1 MAQKE
6 IVLNIKLEAT
16 EAIAQ
21 IKALAVNTG
30 ELKDRKKLLNDEI
43 KAEEKNL
50 KAIEKAYA
58 QGKASADQVS
68 AAIATEAR
76 VRRQNREEIGLLDT
90 ALKGNS
96 GRMRELTNDVSG
108 LTEEGLRFRDKMADA
123 FTEAFAPLAKE
134 ITGNLSIAQRKM
146 AEALKEFGAQ
156 SDQFKTAAAKA
167 EVLEKA
173 IDDVKQSQ
181 TEATNA
187 IKQFGENSQEFSE
200 ANERLKA
207 LEVTAKG
214 LSDEVA
220 EKLEPKFEALNRQL
234 RQARKEAQEMAETF
248 GFASDEFK
256 RAAERADDLD
266 DQIKAVNA
274 RIGAIDTEGKIETF
288 GNALQGVTGAFSVV
302 QGAAA
307 LFGDESEAVE
317 QALLKV
323 QAALAIQQG
332 VSGIIEG
339 AKAAR
344 AFATSIGLIGPASTG
359 ATVGLRAMSAAT
371 IATGIGAIVVLVGV
385 LAATLIDFGDDTEEA
400 RNRYQ
405 KFKEELSDTTAFNK
419 AEIALKQQLEIA
431 LREQARLSEGRID
444 ETKAE
449 IAERLQLEQQ
459 GLEAQYKLDV
469 DALRKR
475 QTERNKLAAAYNKD
489 QTEETL
495 KLLQEEDKALLA
507 EKDRL
512 EQEKLKIQIAGID
525 AQNEI
530 IKIGLDGEKSVTDQG
545 ISEAQ
550 RLADARVEISKQEL
564 EATIKLREE
573 QRLRE
578 VEKLNESILA
588 REDLLNAFTDSQL
601 TEQQREENAIRDK
614 YFTEVTLAEEAAAE
628 QKAIVDKLAADI
640 QAAKDAADGGGG
652 GIPGLAT
659 GDEADAEIAALE
671 EKYAAATALLAQFST
686 DTASLEEARR
696 AEEAAIRAKYDQIE
710 VEDATKKSDELIAN
724 EERIAEARLELQ
736 SIQIQAAQQF
746 FGGLAQLAAE
756 GSDAAKALFALE
768 KATAIA
774 GVFVNLAKEL
784 SAYQA
789 NPTWSLLPDGGA
801 AIKTAASVAAK
812 VRAGVNVALIAK
824 QAISGFAEGGYT
836 GHGGKYEP
844 AGVVHRGEYVLP
856 QEVVRSIGVGNLDAL
871 RSMYTGAAPGRGS
884 YATGGMVQ
892 ATLDSSSIL
901 AAQNAAAANTMTL
914 QPVLPIE
921 SLRLVQ
927 NRVAVREQRSTL

>member
-1 MAQKE
+1 
-6 IVLNIKLEAT
+6 
-16 EAIAQ
+16 
-21 IKALAVNTG
+21 
-30 ELKDRKKLLNDEI
+30 
-43 KAEEKNL
+43 
-50 KAIEKAYA
+50 
-58 QGKASADQVS
+58 
-68 AAIATEAR
+68 
-76 VRRQNREEIGLLDT
+76 
-90 ALKGNS
+90 
-96 GRMRELTNDVSG
+96 
-108 LTEEGLRFRDKMADA
+108 
-123 FTEAFAPLAKE
+123 LAKE

-156 SDQFKTAAAKA
+156 SEQFKTAAAKA

-181 TEATNA
+181 AEATTA
-187 IKQFGENSQEFSE
+187 IKQFGENSKEFTE

-214 LSDEVA
+214 LSDEVS
-220 EKLEPKFEALNRQL
+220 EKLEPKFVALNRQL
-234 RQARKEAQEMAETF
+234 REAKKEAQEVAEQF
-248 GFASDEFK
+248 GFASEEFK
-256 RAAERADDLD
+256 RAAERADDID
-266 DQIKAVNA
+266 DQMKRVNA
-274 RIGAIDTEGKIETF
+274 TISSIDTEGKIETF
-288 GNALQGVTGAFSVV
+288 GKALQGVTGAFSIA

-307 LFGDESEAVE
+307 LFGSESEEVE

-323 QAALAIQQG
+323 QSAIAIQQG
-332 VSGIIEG
+332 VNGLIEG
-339 AKAAR
+339 GKAAKALAL
-344 AFATSIGLIGPASTG
+344 SLGLVPQAAQAG
-359 ATVGLRAMSAAT
+359 AVGMKALSAAT
-371 IATGIGAIVVLVGV
+371 ISTGIGAIVVLVGV

-507 EKDRL
+507 EQDRL
-512 EQEKLKIQIAGID
+512 VQEKLKIQIAGID

-530 IKIGLDGEKSVTDQG
+530 MKIGLDGEKNVTDQG

-550 RLADARVEISKQEL
+550 RLADARVEISRQEL
-564 EATIKLREE
+564 EATIKFREE
-573 QRLRE
+573 LRLRSLE
-578 VEKLNESILA
+578 EANKLALDVEAVENAYLDGKLS
-588 REDLLNAFTDSQL
+588 REDQELNAVS
-601 TEQQREENAIRDK
+601 DK
-614 YFTEVTLAEEAAAE
+614 YFDIIERAKAAGME
-628 QKAIVDKLAADI
+628 TAI
-640 QAAKDAADGGGG
+640 
-652 GIPGLAT
+652 
-659 GDEADAEIAALE
+659 
-671 EKYAAATALLAQFST
+671 
-686 DTASLEEARR
+686 LEEARR
-696 AEEAAIRAKYDQIE
+696 AEEAAIRAKYDQ
-710 VEDATKKSDELIAN
+710 VEIDDATKKSDELIAN
-724 EERIAEARLELQ
+724 EQRIAEARIELQ
-736 SIQIQAAQQF
+736 QIQIQAAQQF

-756 GSDAAKALFALE
+756 GSDAAKAFFALE

-812 VRAGVNVALIAK
+812 VRAGINVALIAK

-884 YATGGMVQ
+884 YATGGIVQ
-892 ATLDSSSIL
+892 ATLDSGSIL

>member
-21 IKALAVNTG
+21 LKALAVNTG
-30 ELKDRKKLLNDEI
+30 DLKDRKKELNDEI

-50 KAIEKAYA
+50 KALEKAYA

-68 AAIATEAR
+68 AAEATLAR
-76 VRRQNREEIGLLDT
+76 VRKQNREEIALLDT
-90 ALKGNS
+90 ALRGNS

-181 TEATNA
+181 NEATNA
-187 IKQFGENSQEFSE
+187 LKQFGENSQEFSE

-234 RQARKEAQEMAETF
+234 REAKKEAQELAEQF

-256 RAAERADDLD
+256 RAAERADDID
-266 DQIKAVNA
+266 DQIKRVNA
-274 RIGAIDTEGKIETF
+274 TISSIDTEGKIETF
-288 GNALQGVTGAFSVV
+288 GKALQGVTGAFSIA

-323 QAALAIQQG
+323 QSAIAIQQG
-332 VSGIIEG
+332 VNGLIEG
-339 AKAAR
+339 GKAAKALAI
-344 AFATSIGLIGPASTG
+344 SLGLVPQAAQAG
-359 ATVGLRAMSAAT
+359 AVGMKALSAAT
-371 IATGIGAIVVLVGV
+371 ISTGIGAIVVLVGV

-449 IAERLQLEQQ
+449 IAERLQLEKQ
-459 GLEAQYKLDV
+459 GLDAQYNLDI

-507 EKDRL
+507 EQDRL
-512 EQEKLKIQIAGID
+512 VQEKLKIQIAGID

-530 IKIGLDGEKSVTDQG
+530 MKIGLDGEKNVTDQG

-550 RLADARVEISKQEL
+550 RLADARVEISRQEL
-564 EATIKLREE
+564 EATIKFREE
-573 QRLRE
+573 LRLRSLE
-578 VEKLNESILA
+578 EANKLALDVEGVENAYLDGKLS
-588 REDLLNAFTDSQL
+588 REDQELNAVS
-601 TEQQREENAIRDK
+601 DK
-614 YFTEVTLAEEAAAE
+614 YFDIIERAKAAGME
-628 QKAIVDKLAADI
+628 TAI
-640 QAAKDAADGGGG
+640 
-652 GIPGLAT
+652 
-659 GDEADAEIAALE
+659 
-671 EKYAAATALLAQFST
+671 
-686 DTASLEEARR
+686 LEEARR

-710 VEDATKKSDELIAN
+710 IDDATKKTDELIAN
-724 EERIAEARLELQ
+724 EEAIAEARLELQ
-736 SIQIQAAQQF
+736 QIQIQAAQQF
-746 FGGLAQLAAE
+746 FGGLAQLAAK
-756 GSDAAKALFALE
+756 GSDAAKAFFALE

-784 SAYQA
+784 SSYQA
-789 NPTWSLLPDGGA
+789 NPVWSALPDGGI

-812 VRAGVNVALIAK
+812 VRAGINVALIAK

>member
-50 KAIEKAYA
+50 KVLEKAYA

-90 ALKGNS
+90 ALRGNS

-108 LTEEGLRFRDKMADA
+108 LTDEGLRFRDKMADA

-156 SDQFKTAAAKA
+156 SEQFKTAAAKA

-181 TEATNA
+181 TEATTA
-187 IKQFGENSQEFSE
+187 IKQFGENSKEFTE

-214 LSDEVA
+214 LSDEVS
-220 EKLEPKFEALNRQL
+220 EKLEPKFVALNRQL
-234 RQARKEAQEMAETF
+234 REAKKEAQEVAEQF
-248 GFASDEFK
+248 GFASEEFK
-256 RAAERADDLD
+256 RAAERADDID
-266 DQIKAVNA
+266 DQMKRVNA
-274 RIGAIDTEGKIETF
+274 TISSIDTEGKIETF
-288 GNALQGVTGAFSVV
+288 GKALQGVTGAFSIA

-323 QAALAIQQG
+323 QSAIAIQQG
-332 VSGIIEG
+332 VNGLIEG
-339 AKAAR
+339 GKAAKALAL
-344 AFATSIGLIGPASTG
+344 SLGLVPQAAQAG
-359 ATVGLRAMSAAT
+359 AVGMKALSAAT
-371 IATGIGAIVVLVGV
+371 ISTGIGAIVVLVGV

-405 KFKEELSDTTAFNK
+405 KFKEEISDTTAFNK
-419 AEIALKQQLEIA
+419 AEIALKQQLEVA
-431 LREQARLSEGRID
+431 LREQARLSQGRID

-459 GLEAQYKLDV
+459 GREAQYKLDEA
-469 DALRKR
+469 ALKANQRANNDLK
-475 QTERNKLAAAYNKD
+475 KAYLEESNA
-489 QTEETL
+489 ETL
-495 KLLQEEDKALLA
+495 KLIEEANAANAA
-507 EKDRL
+507 EAKRL

-530 IKIGLDGEKSVTDQG
+530 MKIGLDGEKNVTDQG

-550 RLADARVEISKQEL
+550 RLADARVEISRQEL
-564 EATIKLREE
+564 EATIKFREE
-573 QRLRE
+573 LRLRSLE
-578 VEKLNESILA
+578 EANKLALDVEGVENAYLDGKLS
-588 REDLLNAFTDSQL
+588 REDQELNAVS
-601 TEQQREENAIRDK
+601 DK
-614 YFTEVTLAEEAAAE
+614 YFDIIERAKAAGME
-628 QKAIVDKLAADI
+628 TAI
-640 QAAKDAADGGGG
+640 
-652 GIPGLAT
+652 
-659 GDEADAEIAALE
+659 
-671 EKYAAATALLAQFST
+671 
-686 DTASLEEARR
+686 LEEARR
-696 AEEAAIRAKYDQIE
+696 AEEAAIRAKYDQ
-710 VEDATKKSDELIAN
+710 VEIDDATKKSDELIAN
-724 EERIAEARLELQ
+724 EQRIAEARIELQ
-736 SIQIQAAQQF
+736 QIQIQAAQQF

-756 GSDAAKALFALE
+756 GSDAAKAFFALE

-812 VRAGVNVALIAK
+812 VRAGINVALIAK

-892 ATLDSSSIL
+892 ATLDSGSIL

>member
-21 IKALAVNTG
+21 LKALAVNTG
-30 ELKDRKKLLNDEI
+30 DLKDRKKELNDEI
-43 KAEEKNL
+43 KAEQKNL

-58 QGKASADQVS
+58 QGKASVDQVS
-68 AAIATEAR
+68 AAEATLAR
-76 VRRQNREEIGLLDT
+76 VRKQNREEIALLDT
-90 ALKGNS
+90 ALRGNS

-156 SDQFKTAAAKA
+156 SEQFKTAAAKA

-181 TEATNA
+181 AEATTA
-187 IKQFGENSQEFSE
+187 IKQFGENSKEFTE

-214 LSDEVA
+214 LSDEVS
-220 EKLEPKFEALNRQL
+220 EKLEPKFVALNRQL
-234 RQARKEAQEMAETF
+234 REAKKEAQEVAEQF
-248 GFASDEFK
+248 GFASEEFK
-256 RAAERADDLD
+256 RAAERADDID
-266 DQIKAVNA
+266 DQMKRVNA
-274 RIGAIDTEGKIETF
+274 TISSIDTEGKIETF
-288 GNALQGVTGAFSVV
+288 GKALQGVTGAFSIA

-307 LFGDESEAVE
+307 LFGSESEEVE

-323 QAALAIQQG
+323 QSAIAIQQG
-332 VSGIIEG
+332 VNGLIEG
-339 AKAAR
+339 GKAAKALAL
-344 AFATSIGLIGPASTG
+344 SLGLVPQAAQAG
-359 ATVGLRAMSAAT
+359 AVGMKALSAAT
-371 IATGIGAIVVLVGV
+371 ISTGIGAIVVLVGV

-507 EKDRL
+507 EQDRL
-512 EQEKLKIQIAGID
+512 VQEKLKIQIAGID

-530 IKIGLDGEKSVTDQG
+530 MKIGLDGEKNVTDQG

-550 RLADARVEISKQEL
+550 RLADARVEISRQEL
-564 EATIKLREE
+564 EATIKFREE
-573 QRLRE
+573 LRLRSLE
-578 VEKLNESILA
+578 EANKLALDVEAVENAYLDGKLS
-588 REDLLNAFTDSQL
+588 REDQELNAVS
-601 TEQQREENAIRDK
+601 DK
-614 YFTEVTLAEEAAAE
+614 YFDIIERAKAAGME
-628 QKAIVDKLAADI
+628 TAI
-640 QAAKDAADGGGG
+640 
-652 GIPGLAT
+652 
-659 GDEADAEIAALE
+659 
-671 EKYAAATALLAQFST
+671 
-686 DTASLEEARR
+686 LEEARR
-696 AEEAAIRAKYDQIE
+696 AEEAAIRAKYDQ
-710 VEDATKKSDELIAN
+710 VEIDDATKKSDELIAN
-724 EERIAEARLELQ
+724 EQRIAEARIELQ
-736 SIQIQAAQQF
+736 QIQIQAAQQF

-756 GSDAAKALFALE
+756 GSDAAKAFFALE

-812 VRAGVNVALIAK
+812 VRAGINVALIAK

-884 YATGGMVQ
+884 YATGGIVQ
-892 ATLDSSSIL
+892 ATLDSGSIL

>member
-6 IVLNIKLEAT
+6 IVLNIKLDAT

-50 KAIEKAYA
+50 KVLEKAYA

-76 VRRQNREEIGLLDT
+76 VRKQNREEIGLLDT
-90 ALKGNS
+90 ALRGNS

-134 ITGNLSIAQRKM
+134 ITGNLSVAQRKM

-156 SDQFKTAAAKA
+156 SEQFKTAAAKA

-181 TEATNA
+181 TEATTA
-187 IKQFGENSQEFSE
+187 IKQFGENSKEFTE

-214 LSDEVA
+214 LSDEVS
-220 EKLEPKFEALNRQL
+220 EKLEPKFVALNRQL
-234 RQARKEAQEMAETF
+234 REAKNEALQAAQEF
-248 GFASDEFK
+248 GIMSDEFK
-256 RAAERADDLD
+256 AAAERADELNASAEAANR
-266 DQIKAVNA
+266 QIKLVGEDN
-274 RIGAIDTEGKIETF
+274 KIETF
-288 GNALQGVTGAFSVV
+288 GKALQGITGAFSIA

-323 QAALAIQQG
+323 QSAIAIQQG
-332 VSGIIEG
+332 VNGLIEG
-339 AKAAR
+339 GKAAKALAL
-344 AFATSIGLIGPASTG
+344 SLGLVPQAAQAG
-359 ATVGLRAMSAAT
+359 AVGMKALSAAT
-371 IATGIGAIVVLVGV
+371 ISTGIGAIVVLVGV

-405 KFKEELSDTTAFNK
+405 KFKEEISDTTAFNK

-459 GLEAQYKLDV
+459 GLDAQYKLDI

-507 EKDRL
+507 EEDRL
-512 EQEKLKIQIAGID
+512 IQEKLKIQIAGID

-530 IKIGLDGEKSVTDQG
+530 MKIGLDGEKNVTDQG

-550 RLADARVEISKQEL
+550 RLADARVEISRQEL
-564 EATIKLREE
+564 EATIKFREE
-573 QRLRE
+573 LRLRSLE
-578 VEKLNESILA
+578 EANKLALDVEGVENAYLDGKLS
-588 REDLLNAFTDSQL
+588 REDQELNAVS
-601 TEQQREENAIRDK
+601 DK
-614 YFTEVTLAEEAAAE
+614 YFDIIERAKAANM
-628 QKAIVDKLAADI
+628 
-640 QAAKDAADGGGG
+640 
-652 GIPGLAT
+652 
-659 GDEADAEIAALE
+659 
-671 EKYAAATALLAQFST
+671 
-686 DTASLEEARR
+686 DTAILEEARR

-710 VEDATKKSDELIAN
+710 IDDATKKSDELIAN
-724 EERIAEARLELQ
+724 EQYIADARLELQ
-736 SIQIQAAQQF
+736 QIQLQAAQDF
-746 FGGLAQLAAE
+746 FGGIGKLAAE
-756 GSDAAKALFALE
+756 GSDIAKAFFALE
-768 KATAIA
+768 KAVAIA
-774 GVFVNLAKEL
+774 GVFVNLGREL
-784 SAYQA
+784 SALA
-789 NPTWSLLPDGGA
+789 AATKVESLSVAGIPGASLAVEAKGA
-801 AIKTAASVAAK
+801 ALAVASK
-812 VRAGVNVALIAK
+812 VRAGINAALIAK

-892 ATLDSSSIL
+892 ATLDSGSIL